1 MESQLNSFG
10 PHNSWERQLMFSSW
24 ETDTFRHVLLKAHG
38 GKISLAEFYARSRK
52 EAHIYK
58 FPPLRVSDRNWKWKR
73 AVKMWEYTMKCLTQ
87 S

>member
-1 MESQLNSFG
+1 MGETFNVF
-10 PHNSWERQLMFSSW
+10 RW

-58 FPPLRVSDRNWKWKR
+58 VPPLR
-73 AVKMWEYTMKCLTQ
+73 AQGFC
-87 S
+87 